1 MRREPPRGQARG
13 TRPAPP
19 VDLPVTVQIPLGDEP
34 EHPFANLGGDR
45 LLEVVSVQLIWLAHH
60 LPSHF
65 SRHWERRFALVPRE
79 VDVLHV
85 SRVEEDIYLL

>member
-1 MRREPPRGQARG
+1 M
-13 TRPAPP
+13 
-19 VDLPVTVQIPLGDEP
+19 TVQTPLDDEP

-45 LLEVVSVQLIWLAHH
+45 LLEVVNVQLIWLAHH
-60 LPSHF
+60 LPLISVAAGRDV
-65 SRHWERRFALVPRE
+65 SRSFLEE